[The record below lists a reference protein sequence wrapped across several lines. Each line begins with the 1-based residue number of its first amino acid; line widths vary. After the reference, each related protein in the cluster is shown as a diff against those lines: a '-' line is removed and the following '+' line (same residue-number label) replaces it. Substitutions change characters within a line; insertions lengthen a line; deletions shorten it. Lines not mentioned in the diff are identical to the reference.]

1 MRTRCW
7 RHSVRNNL
15 VFIAVAL
22 FAALACTKVSPPD
35 LVKYNSDGDV
45 PRVSVQDAKAEI
57 DAGTAIIV
65 DSRPE
70 FAFKHER
77 IKGAFNIPIGSPPEK
92 FSEIPQG
99 KKIFIYCS

>member
-1 MRTRCW
+1 MRNKDHTFT
-7 RHSVRNNL
+7 SVAIL
-15 VFIAVAL
+15 AVAFL
-22 FAALACTKVSPPD
+22 LALACTKVAPPNF
-35 LVKYNSDGDV
+35 VKYNGDGDV

-57 DAGTAIIV
+57 DAGTAIMV

-77 IKGAFNIPIGSPPEK
+77 IKGAFSIPIGSPPEK
-92 FSEIPQG
+92 FSELPQG